1 MDENR
6 LIELEIKV
14 AYQEDLL
21 QALNLIVAQH
31 QQQLHKLEQT
41 CQLLH
46 ERIKSLQ
53 VEKPGETVDPPP
65 PHY

>member
-1 MDENR
+1 MNEER
-6 LIELEIKV
+6 LIDLEIKV

-21 QALNLIVAQH
+21 QDLNKTIAQQQH
-31 QQQLHKLEQT
+31 QIFLLEKT

-46 ERIKSLQ
+46 ERIKSFR
-53 VEKPGETVDPPP
+53 VELTNEAIDPPP